1 MSDETCS
8 FPRAPALWPHCVWIQ
23 SCRLRQLACSDETI
37 LVVQDGRETA
47 MHIVN
52 VQNLHFP
59 GCALTPDRDVE
70 SVFTM
75 NQSRNETVPEERR

>member
-1 MSDETCS
+1 MMK
-8 FPRAPALWPHCVWIQ
+8 PAPSPEPLPSGCTVCIQ

-37 LVVQDGRETA
+37 LVVQNGKDRA

-59 GCALTPDRDVE
+59 CRALTPDKDVE
-70 SVFTM
+70 SVFPM
-75 NQSRNETVPEERR
+75 NQSRNETVPGKRR